1 MLKKRTK
8 IILIIAVLILY
19 FLILNKRDNAL
30 LESYEYHE
38 NKSYMESFDY
48 WIKESK

>member
-8 IILIIAVLILY
+8 IILIIEVIILY
-19 FLILNKRDNAL
+19 FLILNERDNAL
-30 LESYEYHE
+30 LESYEYYK
-38 NKSYMESFDY
+38 NKSYIESFDY